1 MWPRPGL
8 DHRRRES
15 EQPIPA
21 LSAAGQLSFFAPA
34 PELVRPR
41 DFLDA
46 LRRFTFDGSPTIVFE
61 AAGLRYFVNAFWT
74 SGQRRGHSI
83 HQVSYR
89 ACFKSQLPAFFIE
102 RLTDRGDRV
111 YDPFSGRGTTAVQ
124 AALMGRAPAAND
136 VNPLSAMLCA
146 PRLDPPP
153 VAAVRARLAQ
163 IDLAQPVGDPAEVD
177 LLAFYHPD
185 TLGQIS
191 ALRARLLERSDLPS
205 PDGRCVGQR
214 LDSTFGSNLRG
225 ASQAVEMRMERG
237 RFGFARAGALDAVD
251 QWIRMVAINRLS
263 GHSTGFFSVYTMP
276 PNQAVS
282 AGSQRKINEARG
294 QIPPRRDVLA
304 IILKK
309 TLSLLAD
316 GPPPPH
322 PPAILL
328 TGRAECTPQLADGS
342 VDLIVT
348 SPPFLDVV
356 DYAGDNW
363 LRCWFAG
370 IDPAEVR
377 IDRHRDIA
385 AWEGFVRRG
394 YQEFARV
401 VRPGG
406 FVAFEVGEVRGGTVL
421 LERHV
426 AAAIEGLPFDLL
438 GIMVNQQ
445 NFTKTANCW
454 GVNNNLGGTNTN
466 RIVMAVRR

>member
-1 MWPRPGL
+1 VT
-8 DHRRRES
+8 
-15 EQPIPA
+15 
-21 LSAAGQLSFFAPA
+21 AAAQLSFFAPG
-34 PELVRPR
+34 PVRPS
-41 DFLDA
+41 DFVGA
-46 LRRFTFDGSPTIVFE
+46 LSRFTFDGTPTVTFE
-61 AAGLRYFVNAFWT
+61 EVGLAYFVNAFWT
-74 SGQRRGHSI
+74 AGQRRGHSI
-83 HQVSYR
+83 HEISYR

-102 RLTDRGDRV
+102 RLTDPGDRV
-111 YDPFSGRGTTAVQ
+111 FDPFSGRGTTAVQ

-153 VAAVRARLAQ
+153 VDAVRTRLAA
-163 IDLAQPVGDPAEVD
+163 IDLSPTITDPAESA

-185 TLGQIS
+185 TLRQIS
-191 ALRARLLERSDLPS
+191 ALRAWLLERGD
-205 PDGRCVGQR
+205 
-214 LDSTFGSNLRG
+214 
-225 ASQAVEMRMERG
+225 
-237 RFGFARAGALDAVD
+237 ALDPVD
-251 QWIRMVAINRLS
+251 SWIRMVAINRLT
-263 GHSTGFFSVYTMP
+263 GHSSGFFSVYTMP

-294 QIPPRRDVLA
+294 QVPPPRDVKA
-304 IILKK
+304 IILRK
-309 TLSLLAD
+309 TLSLLTD
-316 GPPPPH
+316 GLPSPH

-328 TGRAECTPQLADGS
+328 TGPAERTPGLADAS

-356 DYAGDNW
+356 DYEGDNW

-370 IDPAEVR
+370 IDPADVL
-377 IDRHRDIA
+377 IDKHRDVA

-394 YQEFARV
+394 FQEFARV

-406 FVAFEVGEVRGGTVL
+406 FVAFEVGEVRGGRVL

-438 GIMVNQQ
+438 GVMVNQQ
-445 NFTKTANCW
+445 TFTKTANCW
-454 GVNNNLGGTNTN
+454 GVNNNRSGTNSN